1 MKASRRKPWTG
12 CVRENSENVPE
23 KNAEDSC
30 ILRLHFFLKSS
41 NIENV
46 YFLRQRRHFNERK
59 YDPEQRFYLYRR

>member
-46 YFLRQRRHFNERK
+46 YFFETKETLQ
-59 YDPEQRFYLYRR
+59 